1 MWSHDFDRHWAIENR
16 RSTRLQPN
24 RIDVIS
30 KKEQCRRNKQ
40 ELYEMQPDAKQGRPW
55 APCAETTEQALG
67 PLSMPQGL
75 VLAPGPRARPGP
87 FCERGYIS
95 QPAIGKTRQFR
106 PKWPTNANSSSIPWR
121 HVSIIVSHCLPPRS
135 SILVYPISSL
145 HGLCPHTQDASFRQP
160 HSRPQAAQCREF
172 LQKTPSPRCKDK

>member
-24 RIDVIS
+24 RIDAIS

-40 ELYEMQPDAKQGRPW
+40 ELYEMQPDAKQGRPR
-55 APCAETTEQALG
+55 APCAETTEQALE

-87 FCERGYIS
+87 FCGRGYIS
-95 QPAIGKTRQFR
+95 QPTMGKTRQFR

-121 HVSIIVSHCLPPRS
+121 HVSILVSHCLPP
-135 SILVYPISSL
+135 SL
-145 HGLCPHTQDASFRQP
+145 INFSLPYLFPSWPLSPH
-160 HSRPQAAQCREF
+160 
-172 LQKTPSPRCKDK
+172 PRCLI